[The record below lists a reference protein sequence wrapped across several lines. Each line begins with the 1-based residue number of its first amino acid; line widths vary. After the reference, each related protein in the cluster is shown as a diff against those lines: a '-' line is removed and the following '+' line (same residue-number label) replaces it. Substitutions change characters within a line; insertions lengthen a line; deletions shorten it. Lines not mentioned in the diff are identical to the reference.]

1 MIQGI
6 NVVQKRVPYDHKI
19 PVLNKAKNGIFNP
32 YKFQK
37 IE

>member
-6 NVVQKRVPYDHKI
+6 NVAQKRVPHGHKI

-32 YKFQK
+32 Y
-37 IE
+37 